1 MKKDIALAKLRPL
14 EQRLRAQGVSALY
27 LFGSVAR
34 DEADE
39 RSDIDVLFE
48 TVPDSGFTL
57 FRQAGLQADLSDA
70 LGAKVDFVSR
80 GGLRPRVRQRIE
92 PELVR
97 VF

>member
-1 MKKDIALAKLRPL
+1 MKRDVVLSRLKPM
-14 EQRLRAQGVSALY
+14 EHRLRAQGVSALY

-48 TVPDSGFTL
+48 TVPESGFTL

-80 GGLRPRVRQRIE
+80 AGLRARVRDRIE
-92 PELVR
+92 PELVQ